1 MGSYVPS
8 TPAQRQEMLE
18 AIGLHGLHVAKGLT
32 GGDLIALAGQVH
44 KHHVA
49 QSVLG
54 KVRDADHSHTV
65 LGVDPLVGL
74 GILQMGGIVHDVFLR
89 FRFKY
94 SNLLI

>member
-1 MGSYVPS
+1 MAGHRAYQI
-8 TPAQRQEMLE
+8 AD
-18 AIGLHGLHVAKGLT
+18 GLHGLHVAKGLT